1 MEKSSKFLRNIVEL
15 IETGLISSKQLK
27 KELENLFKFRT
38 ENIIN
43 KLNVVSREEFEVQ
56 KEIIMQLK
64 KDVMKIKTLK
74 TRKKKKKK

>member
-1 MEKSSKFLRNIVEL
+1 MQKSSKFLRNIVEL

-43 KLNVVSREEFEVQ
+43 KLNVVSREEVEVK
-56 KEIIMQLK
+56 KESIMQLK
-64 KDVMKIKTLK
+64 KDVMKNKTTK

>member
-1 MEKSSKFLRNIVEL
+1 MQKSSKFLRNIVEL
-15 IETGLISSKQLK
+15 IENGLISSKQLK
-27 KELENLFKFRT
+27 KELENLFKFKT

-74 TRKKKKKK
+74 KRKKKKKK

>member
-1 MEKSSKFLRNIVEL
+1 MQKSSKFLRNIVEL

-56 KEIIMQLK
+56 KEIIMQLI

-74 TRKKKKKK
+74 S